1 MQIRISV
8 APLRHSWFNAF
19 MSHSILDIPI
29 ATLEKV
35 IAIRKQIESLKATE
49 QQILGGSA
57 PVVTL
62 VAKRRGRPPKSVASP
77 APAAPAVKDGRKG
90 KRSAA
95 TIAKMKAA
103 AKARWA
109 KKNGAAP
116 AAVEAPVVKTKKKRT
131 MSPEGRARI
140 AAAQKARW
148 AKVKKA

>member
-1 MQIRISV
+1 MAYNGFLPDGCGDQPQVQIRISI
-8 APLRHSWFNAF
+8 APLRHSWFNAS

-35 IAIRKQIESLKATE
+35 IAIRKQIEALKATE
-49 QQILGGSA
+49 QQILSGSA

-77 APAAPAVKDGRKG
+77 APAAPV
-90 KRSAA
+90 
-95 TIAKMKAA
+95 I
-103 AKARWA
+103 
-109 KKNGAAP
+109 
-116 AAVEAPVVKTKKKRT
+116 KKKRT

>member
-1 MQIRISV
+1 
-8 APLRHSWFNAF
+8 

-77 APAAPAVKDGRKG
+77 APAAV
-90 KRSAA
+90 
-95 TIAKMKAA
+95 
-103 AKARWA
+103 
-109 KKNGAAP
+109 
-116 AAVEAPVVKTKKKRT
+116 PVVEVKKKRT
-131 MSPEGRARI
+131 FSAASKAKM

-148 AKVKKA
+148 AKKNAASTSPAESVTKARKKRKTMSPEARAKIAAAQRARWAKQKAA

>member
-1 MQIRISV
+1 MPCSGLSQEGRGDQPQVQIRISI
-8 APLRHSWFNAF
+8 APLRHSWFNAS

-35 IAIRKQIESLKATE
+35 IAIRKQIEALKATE
-49 QQILGGSA
+49 QQILSGSA

-77 APAAPAVKDGRKG
+77 APAAPV
-90 KRSAA
+90 
-95 TIAKMKAA
+95 I
-103 AKARWA
+103 
-109 KKNGAAP
+109 
-116 AAVEAPVVKTKKKRT
+116 KKKRT